1 MYFDSF
7 PIIQYGSTDG
17 TIKNVTNLLR
27 RVAIRSKVKTNAS
40 LFDTYDVK
48 SGETPEI
55 IADKI
60 YDDPELHWIVMLV
73 NNITDRY
80 HDWPMNQQQ
89 FNTYV
94 NEKYSNPDGIHHHEI
109 SQVSGDT
116 TQKIEVYDPDLLSS
130 TSAGDVSDTNAY
142 TSATAITNREYEES
156 EQDRKRKIRLLDP
169 RYLDNFVEEFTTL
182 IKQEIF

>member
-17 TIKNVTNLLR
+17 TIKTATNLLR

-55 IADKI
+55 IADKF
-60 YDDPELHWIVMLV
+60 YDDPQLHWVIMLV
-73 NNITDRY
+73 NNVTDRY
-80 HDWPMNQQQ
+80 HDWPMSEQQ
-89 FNTYV
+89 FSTFV
-94 NEKYSNPDGIHHHEI
+94 NEKYSNPDGIHHYEI
-109 SQVSGDT
+109 TQESGDT
-116 TQKIEVYDPDLLSS
+116 KQKIEVYDPDLIS
-130 TSAGDVSDTNAY
+130 SDTDAY

-169 RYLDNFVEEFTTL
+169 EVVDTFVDEFKL
-182 IKQEIF
+182 LMRESFI

>member
-17 TIKNVTNLLR
+17 TIKTATNLLR

-55 IADKI
+55 IADKF
-60 YDDPELHWIVMLV
+60 YDDPQLHWVIMLV
-73 NNITDRY
+73 NNVTDRY
-80 HDWPMNQQQ
+80 HDWPMNEQQ
-89 FNTYV
+89 FSTFV
-94 NEKYSNPDGIHHHEI
+94 NEKYSNPDGIHHYEI
-109 SQVSGDT
+109 TQASGDT
-116 TQKIEVYDPDLLSS
+116 KQKIEVYDPDLIS
-130 TSAGDVSDTNAY
+130 SDTDAY

-169 RYLDNFVEEFTTL
+169 EVVDTFVDEFKL
-182 IKQEIF
+182 LMRESFI

>member
-17 TIKNVTNLLR
+17 TIKTATNLLR

-55 IADKI
+55 IADKF
-60 YDDPELHWIVMLV
+60 YDDPQLHWVIMLV
-73 NNITDRY
+73 NNVTDRY
-80 HDWPMNQQQ
+80 HDWPMNEQQ
-89 FNTYV
+89 FSTFV
-94 NEKYSNPDGIHHHEI
+94 NEKYSNPDGIHHYEI
-109 SQVSGDT
+109 TQESGDT
-116 TQKIEVYDPDLLSS
+116 KQKIEVYDPDLIS
-130 TSAGDVSDTNAY
+130 SDTDAY

-156 EQDRKRKIRLLDP
+156 EQDKKRKIRLLDP
-169 RYLDNFVEEFTTL
+169 EVVDTFVDEFKSL
-182 IKQEIF
+182 MRESFI

>member
-27 RVAIRSKVKTNAS
+27 RVAIRTKVKTNAA
-40 LFDTYDVK
+40 LFDTYDIK

-55 IADKI
+55 IADKF
-60 YDDPELHWIVMLV
+60 YDDPELHWVIMLV
-73 NNITDRY
+73 NNVTDRY
-80 HDWPMNQQQ
+80 HDWPMNEQQ
-89 FNTYV
+89 FSTFV
-94 NEKYSNPDGIHHHEI
+94 NEKYSNPDGIHHYEI
-109 SQVSGDT
+109 TQESGDT
-116 TQKIEVYDPDLLSS
+116 KQKIEVYDPDLIS
-130 TSAGDVSDTNAY
+130 SDTDAY

-169 RYLDNFVEEFTTL
+169 EVVDTFVDEFKL
-182 IKQEIF
+182 LMRESFI